1 MRDVR
6 RGVRILP
13 LKEIDVVTFFES
25 EYPEETVVAVAT
37 KNSRRELTRRAQAPA
52 IGGYP
57 TLIVTHIVKS
67 LVEHWQESS
76 DFQPIFNVLLPMQYL
91 EPLFDDADSNCRQ
104 QGLKLEVHLLTIPNA
119 IGTVDWSRRF
129 S

>member
-37 KNSRRELTRRAQAPA
+37 KNSRRELTRRAQVPA

-67 LVEHWQESS
+67 LVE
-76 DFQPIFNVLLPMQYL
+76 LLARIQRL
-91 EPLFDDADSNCRQ
+91 STNLQCA
-104 QGLKLEVHLLTIPNA
+104 VANA
-119 IGTVDWSRRF
+119 IFGALV
-129 S
+129 